1 MHRHPT
7 AGNGPE
13 GTGQGVNDSNMGTQ
27 FRRRIGDEGGGLKGV
42 CGRKLSEGEMEV
54 GWRCGEEKEP

>member
-1 MHRHPT
+1 M
-7 AGNGPE
+7 
-13 GTGQGVNDSNMGTQ
+13 NDSNMGTQ